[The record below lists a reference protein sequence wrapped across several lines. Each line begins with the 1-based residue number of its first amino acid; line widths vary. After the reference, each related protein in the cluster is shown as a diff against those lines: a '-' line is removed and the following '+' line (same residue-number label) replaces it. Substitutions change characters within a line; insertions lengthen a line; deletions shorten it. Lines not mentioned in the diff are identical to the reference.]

1 MDNNKQKLPRK
12 DDLVNQDIR
21 FREVNLIGPDGPI
34 GIMSSREAQAKA
46 TEAGLDLVCIS
57 PNANP
62 PVCKILDYG
71 KYRFEKQKK
80 EKQMRQNQT
89 IQLTKEVRLTP
100 NIGAHDL
107 ETKAKNAI
115 KFLEQGNKVKV
126 SLQFRG
132 RERAHQQVGEE
143 VLKRFAE
150 ICNEFGT
157 ISTPAILNGRFLDM
171 ILAPTKKK

>member
-1 MDNNKQKLPRK
+1 MDNKQKLPRK

-46 TEAGLDLVCIS
+46 AEAGLDLVCIS
-57 PNANP
+57 PNATP

-71 KYRFEKQKK
+71 KYKFEKQKK
-80 EKQMRQNQT
+80 DKVIRQNQT
-89 IQLTKEVRLTP
+89 IQVTKEVRLTP
-100 NIGAHDL
+100 NIGSHDL

-132 RERAHQQVGEE
+132 RERAHENVGHQV
-143 VLKRFAE
+143 LARFAE
-150 ICNEFGT
+150 ICKDSGS
-157 ISTPAILNGRFLDM
+157 ISTPAMLNGRFLDM